1 MNKKEINFYLNEII
15 YNLLLIKNKEY
26 LNYIGL
32 NHDIISKM
40 TKKNLKSSIKFRK
53 TIIDLLE
60 NKNSK
65 NSNDDILLAFTDSL
79 DF

>member
-26 LNYIGL
+26 LNSIGL

-60 NKNSK
+60 NKNS
-65 NSNDDILLAFTDSL
+65 NDDILLLFKDSTDFL
-79 DF
+79 I